1 MAKIIRHKDESSG
14 ASLYPI
20 TKQSA
25 VYDDVGKSLDVTIT
39 DINNDIEK
47 KEDKHQRITITIPVS
62 AWTDNTCV
70 MTVTGILTTSTLMV
84 SPVYES
90 EQAYSTSG
98 VCCVSQDVNE
108 LTFTC
113 TSAPEEDLVVNVV
126 VFGSASELNLDDTS
140 IAQLLNN
147 IQENNTKV
155 SELEYTINSIED
167 SVFDLENDIISIER
181 GGTNATDAATART
194 NLGITP
200 ENISAAKADLS
211 NASGTLGG
219 QVIANTTAVT
229 TIGTAQVRN
238 IKAGTADLTAGSSA
252 LATGEIYFVYE

>member
-47 KEDKHQRITITIPVS
+47 KENKHQRITITIPTS
-62 AWTDNTCV
+62 AWVDNTCV
-70 MTVTGILTTSTLMV
+70 MTVTGVLTTSTLMV

-90 EQAYSTSG
+90 EQAYSASG
-98 VCCVSQDVNE
+98 VCCVSQDINE

-147 IQENNTKV
+147 IQENNAKV
-155 SELEYTINSIED
+155 AELETAIGSIED
-167 SVFDLENDIISIER
+167 SVSDLESNVVPVER
-181 GGTNATDAATART
+181 GGTNATTAADART

-200 ENISAAKADLS
+200 ENIGAASTANAEAWVFTLADGS
-211 NASGTLGG
+211 TVTKE
-219 QVIANTTAVT
+219 VIL
-229 TIGTAQVRN
+229 
-238 IKAGTADLTAGSSA
+238 K
-252 LATGEIYFVYE
+252 

>member
-47 KEDKHQRITITIPVS
+47 KEDKHQRIAITIPASTWV
-62 AWTDNTCV
+62 DNTCV
-70 MTVTGILTTSTLMV
+70 MTVTGVLTTSTLMV

-90 EQAYSTSG
+90 EQAYSASG
-98 VCCVSQDVNE
+98 VCCISQDINE

-113 TSAPEEDLVVNVV
+113 TSAPEEDLIVNIV

-155 SELEYTINSIED
+155 TELDTEIDAIND
-167 SVFDLENDIISIER
+167 RVATLESSPIDEIVPIKN
-181 GGTNATDAATART
+181 GGTAATNAADART
-194 NLGITP
+194 NLEITP
-200 ENISAAKADLS
+200 ANIGAAPAYTY
-211 NASGTLGG
+211 GT
-219 QVIANTTAVT
+219 T
-229 TIGTAQVRN
+229 
-238 IKAGTADLTAGSSA
+238 DLTAGTSP
-252 LATGEIYFVYE
+252 LEEGKLYFVYE

>member
-47 KEDKHQRITITIPVS
+47 KEDKHQRITITIPAS
-62 AWTDNTCV
+62 AWVDNTCV
-70 MTVTGILTTSTLMV
+70 MTVTGVLTTSTLMV

-90 EQAYSTSG
+90 EQAYSASG

-113 TSAPEEDLVVNVV
+113 TSAPEEDLIVNVV

-140 IAQLLNN
+140 IAQLLNS

-155 SELEYTINSIED
+155 TELDTEIDAINDRVAILESSPIDEIVPIE
-167 SVFDLENDIISIER
+167 N
-181 GGTNATDAATART
+181 GGTNATTAADART

-200 ENISAAKADLS
+200 TNIGAAPAYTY
-211 NASGTLGG
+211 GT
-219 QVIANTTAVT
+219 T
-229 TIGTAQVRN
+229 
-238 IKAGTADLTAGSSA
+238 DLTAGTSP
-252 LATGEIYFVYE
+252 LEEGKLYFVYE